1 MNLTV
6 QNSTFRNNRANHF
19 DSGATGLSTMDIVLN
34 GNTFVTDGGYTTLAG
49 AINVTNDHQS
59 DVTFDVNGNSFNGA
73 LLSAVNFFTSNA
85 TTSAASMIGK
95 FRNNAIGTAGV
106 TNSASSTGNGFQVTA
121 TGGGAVTMNITG
133 NAIRNWGSNYGIDVA
148 AGDGSPTMNFTVTGN
163 TLNLNVPHPT
173 NNLHGVHF
181 NLGTTAAGAVT
192 ACVDVGG
199 AGALVNTVTNAAPAT
214 GSEIRVRQRNSSTV
228 RLPGFSTGTAATY
241 LFGRNTASSA
251 GVVTT
256 AGTFSG
262 GAACTQA
269 P

>member
-34 GNTFVTDGGYTTLAG
+34 GNTFVTDGGYTTLGG
-49 AINVTNDHQS
+49 AINITNDHQS

-148 AGDGSPTMNFTVTGN
+148 AGDVESECAPPDEQPARRALQSGDDGGGGGDGVCGCGRGWGTGEHRDECGACDRVRN
-163 TLNLNVPHPT
+163 PGAAAEFIDSSATGFFDGDSGNVPVWT
-173 NNLHGVHF
+173 EHGVERGGSDNRGDVQRRGGLH
-181 NLGTTAAGAVT
+181 AGAV
-192 ACVDVGG
+192 VI
-199 AGALVNTVTNAAPAT
+199 LVVC
-214 GSEIRVRQRNSSTV
+214 R
-228 RLPGFSTGTAATY
+228 
-241 LFGRNTASSA
+241 
-251 GVVTT
+251 
-256 AGTFSG
+256 
-262 GAACTQA
+262 
-269 P
+269 